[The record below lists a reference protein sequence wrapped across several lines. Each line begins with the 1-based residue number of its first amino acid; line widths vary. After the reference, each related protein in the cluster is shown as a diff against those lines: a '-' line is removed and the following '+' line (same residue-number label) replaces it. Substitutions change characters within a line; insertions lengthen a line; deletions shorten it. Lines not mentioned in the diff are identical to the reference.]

1 MIVEK
6 IRKIPKFCL
15 RNIFSFFA
23 KLSHW
28 VYVFF
33 RHAELKLTK
42 LYLPVLDGNDAC
54 RLKASTERLQIIK
67 REIKNLGTKDK
78 YSVLDVGC
86 NNGYFVFDLAKEGNF
101 CIGIDAFP
109 VFLDVGKFII
119 DRQKIKSVGLVDMF
133 VSPHNVDAFPDVDI
147 LIFLSVFQKLAKQ
160 YGFHDTS
167 SILIK
172 LWQKTKL
179 MMFFEMPDSLETVE
193 IFKEDLP
200 VMGNTKTECNKFI
213 ESFLKKLLGP
223 KEIKILGE
231 FEMEY
236 RQEKRTLF
244 LLKK

>member
-15 RNIFSFFA
+15 RIIFSFFA
-23 KLSHW
+23 KLSHSA
-28 VYVFF
+28 YVFC
-33 RHAELKLTK
+33 RHNELKLTT
-42 LYLPVLDGNDAC
+42 LYLPVFDNRNAR
-54 RLKASTERLQIIK
+54 RLNASKERLQIIK
-67 REIKNLGTKDK
+67 REIKSLGLKDK

-86 NNGYFVFDLAKEGNF
+86 NNGYFVFEMAKEGNF
-101 CIGIDAFP
+101 CIGIDGFP
-109 VFLDVGKFII
+109 VFLDVGRFIL
-119 DRQKIKSVGLVDMF
+119 DRQRIKSVGLVEMF

-147 LIFLSVFQKLAKQ
+147 LLFLSVFQKLAKQ
-160 YGFHDTS
+160 YSFQEAS
-167 SILIK
+167 NILVK
-172 LWQKTKL
+172 LWHKTKF

-193 IFKEDLP
+193 IFKENLP
-200 VMGNTKTECNKFI
+200 EMGSTKTECNKFI
-213 ESFLKKLLGP
+213 KIFLTNLLMP